1 MIAMLTGAEG
11 TKCSACKGRVEVK
24 MSVPGRIGIIL
35 IVALAVVDALI
46 LASGAK
52 HAATAIETHALV
64 EQTAMQPQPVA
75 GQDTS
80 TSAKVDPH
88 KTLISTALR
97 EINLLISKKA
107 EKPTGI

>member
-1 MIAMLTGAEG
+1 
-11 TKCSACKGRVEVK
+11 

-52 HAATAIETHALV
+52 HAATAIETHALA
-64 EQTAMQPQPVA
+64 EQTAMQPVPVA
-75 GQDTS
+75 VQDGQT
-80 TSAKVDPH
+80 KIDPH
-88 KTLISTALR
+88 KTLLSTALH
-97 EINLLISKKA
+97 EINLLMSRKA

>member
-1 MIAMLTGAEG
+1 
-11 TKCSACKGRVEVK
+11 

-52 HAATAIETHALV
+52 HAATAIETHALI
-64 EQTAMQPQPVA
+64 EQTAMQPQPIA
-75 GQDTS
+75 ADDRP
-80 TSAKVDPH
+80 AKIDPN
-88 KTLISTALR
+88 KTLLSTAIH
-97 EINLLISKKA
+97 EISLLMRKKA

>member
-1 MIAMLTGAEG
+1 M
-11 TKCSACKGRVEVK
+11 EVK

-52 HAATAIETHALV
+52 HAATAIETHALA
-64 EQTAMQPQPVA
+64 EQTAMQPRPLA
-75 GQDTS
+75 AQDS
-80 TSAKVDPH
+80 PAKVDPH

-97 EINLLISKKA
+97 EINLLMSKKA

>member
-1 MIAMLTGAEG
+1 
-11 TKCSACKGRVEVK
+11 

-35 IVALAVVDALI
+35 IIALALVDALI

-52 HAATAIETHALV
+52 HAATAIETHALI

-75 GQDTS
+75 QEPR
-80 TSAKVDPH
+80 VDPH
-88 KTLISTALR
+88 KTLISTALHQ
-97 EINLLISKKA
+97 INLLMSKKA

>member
-1 MIAMLTGAEG
+1 
-11 TKCSACKGRVEVK
+11 

-64 EQTAMQPQPVA
+64 EQTAMQPQAVA
-75 GQDTS
+75 VRDRQV
-80 TSAKVDPH
+80 KIDPR
-88 KTLISTALR
+88 KTLLSTALH
-97 EINLLISKKA
+97 EINLLMNKTA
-107 EKPTGI
+107 EKPTNI

>member
-1 MIAMLTGAEG
+1 
-11 TKCSACKGRVEVK
+11 

-35 IVALAVVDALI
+35 IIALALVDALI

-64 EQTAMQPQPVA
+64 EQTAMQPTPA
-75 GQDTS
+75 QDT
-80 TSAKVDPH
+80 H
-88 KTLISTALR
+88 KTLISTALHQ
-97 EINLLISKKA
+97 INLLMNHKS

>member
-1 MIAMLTGAEG
+1 
-11 TKCSACKGRVEVK
+11 

-64 EQTAMQPQPVA
+64 EDTAMQLQPVVD
-75 GQDTS
+75 GQ
-80 TSAKVDPH
+80 AKIDPH
-88 KTLISTALR
+88 KTLLSTAIH
-97 EINLLISKKA
+97 EIRLLMRKKA
-107 EKPTGI
+107 EKPTAI

>member
-1 MIAMLTGAEG
+1 
-11 TKCSACKGRVEVK
+11 

-64 EQTAMQPQPVA
+64 EQTAMQPQPAVVQH
-75 GQDTS
+75 GR
-80 TSAKVDPH
+80 AKIDPH
-88 KTLISTALR
+88 KTLLSTALH
-97 EINLLISKKA
+97 EITLLIDKAA
-107 EKPTGI
+107 EKTTKI

>member
-1 MIAMLTGAEG
+1 
-11 TKCSACKGRVEVK
+11 

-52 HAATAIETHALV
+52 HAATVIETHALI

-75 GQDTS
+75 VQNGPT
-80 TSAKVDPH
+80 KIDPH
-88 KTLISTALR
+88 KTLLSTAIR
-97 EINLLISKKA
+97 EINLLITKKA
-107 EKPTGI
+107 EKPTKI

>member
-1 MIAMLTGAEG
+1 
-11 TKCSACKGRVEVK
+11 

-75 GQDTS
+75 AQDGQT
-80 TSAKVDPH
+80 KIDPH
-88 KTLISTALR
+88 KTLLSTALQ
-97 EINLLISKKA
+97 EINLLMSKTA
-107 EKPTGI
+107 EKPTKI

>member
-1 MIAMLTGAEG
+1 
-11 TKCSACKGRVEVK
+11 

-64 EQTAMQPQPVA
+64 EQTAMQPQAVA
-75 GQDTS
+75 VQDGQTK
-80 TSAKVDPH
+80 TDPH
-88 KTLISTALR
+88 KTLLSTALH
-97 EINLLISKKA
+97 EINLLMSKTA
-107 EKPTGI
+107 EKPTKI